1 MSTRTIKAYVV
12 CAVAGLAMLSA
23 GLPVLAH
30 HSVALQY
37 DMTTEITLVGAIVD
51 LEWKN
56 PHAWLHLE
64 VKNDDG
70 TLELWKIEFG
80 SANSLYRR
88 GGRPAHLPIGSIV
101 TVHGLPAR
109 DGSRSVDGE
118 EVTLADGRR
127 LFFGTRP
134 EDR

>member
-1 MSTRTIKAYVV
+1 MRRITVCVIRT
-12 CAVAGLAMLSA
+12 VAGVALLSA
-23 GLPVLAH
+23 GLPASAH

-37 DMTTEITLVGAIVD
+37 DMTREITVVGTVVD
-51 LEWKN
+51 LEWRN
-56 PHAWLHLE
+56 PHAWLHLDVE
-64 VKNDDG
+64 NAAGKR
-70 TLELWKIEFG
+70 ELWKIEFG

-88 GGRPAHLPIGSIV
+88 GWRPANLPTGSIV

-118 EVTLADGRR
+118 EVTLADGTT
-127 LFFGTRP
+127 LFSGSNP

>member
-1 MSTRTIKAYVV
+1 MSWLQIRGSAFG
-12 CAVAGLAMLSA
+12 VAAGMSLMLTGVPLS
-23 GLPVLAH
+23 AH

-37 DMTTEITLVGAIVD
+37 DMSSEITVVGAIVE
-51 LEWKN
+51 LEWRN

-64 VKNDDG
+64 VENDAG
-70 TLELWKIEFG
+70 VVQLWKVEFS

-88 GGRPAHLPIGSIV
+88 GWRPDDLPVGSVI

-118 EVTLADGRR
+118 EVTLADGTR
-127 LFFGTRP
+127 LLTGTNSD
-134 EDR
+134 E

>member
-1 MSTRTIKAYVV
+1 MSWLQIRGSAFG
-12 CAVAGLAMLSA
+12 VAAGMSLMLT
-23 GLPVLAH
+23 GVPLLAH

-37 DMTTEITLVGAIVD
+37 DMSSEITVVGAIVE
-51 LEWKN
+51 LEWRN

-64 VKNDDG
+64 VENDAG
-70 TLELWKIEFG
+70 VVQLWKIEFS

-88 GGRPAHLPIGSIV
+88 GWRPDTLPIGSVI

-118 EVTLADGRR
+118 EVTLADGTR
-127 LFFGTRP
+127 LLTGTNP
-134 EDR
+134 DE

>member
-1 MSTRTIKAYVV
+1 MSWLQIKGSAFG
-12 CAVAGLAMLSA
+12 VAAGMSLMLTGVPLS
-23 GLPVLAH
+23 AH

-37 DMTTEITLVGAIVD
+37 DMSSEITVVGAIVE
-51 LEWKN
+51 LEWRN

-64 VKNDDG
+64 VENDAG
-70 TLELWKIEFG
+70 VVQLWKIEFS

-88 GGRPAHLPIGSIV
+88 GWRPDNLPIGSVI

-118 EVTLADGRR
+118 EVTLADGTR
-127 LFFGTRP
+127 LLTGTNP
-134 EDR
+134 DEL

>member
-1 MSTRTIKAYVV
+1 MSWLQIRGSAFG
-12 CAVAGLAMLSA
+12 VAAGMSLMLTGVPLS
-23 GLPVLAH
+23 AH

-37 DMTTEITLVGAIVD
+37 DMSSEITVVGAIVE
-51 LEWKN
+51 LEWRN

-64 VKNDDG
+64 VENDAG
-70 TLELWKIEFG
+70 VVQLWKIEFS

-88 GGRPAHLPIGSIV
+88 GWRPDNLPIGSVI

-118 EVTLADGRR
+118 EVTLADGTR
-127 LFFGTRP
+127 LLTGTNP
-134 EDR
+134 DE

>member
-1 MSTRTIKAYVV
+1 MSWLQIRSSAFG
-12 CAVAGLAMLSA
+12 VAAGMSLMLAGVPLS
-23 GLPVLAH
+23 AH

-37 DMTTEITLVGAIVD
+37 DMSSEITVVGAIVE
-51 LEWKN
+51 LEWRN

-64 VKNDDG
+64 VENDAG
-70 TLELWKIEFG
+70 VVQLWKVEFS

-88 GGRPAHLPIGSIV
+88 GWRPDDLPIGSVI

-118 EVTLADGRR
+118 EVTLADGKR
-127 LFFGTRP
+127 LLTGTNSD
-134 EDR
+134 E

>member
-1 MSTRTIKAYVV
+1 MRRIMVCVVRT
-12 CAVAGLAMLSA
+12 VAGIGMLSA
-23 GLPVLAH
+23 GLPVSAH

-37 DMTTEITLVGAIVD
+37 DMTREIIVVGTVVD
-51 LEWKN
+51 LEWRN

-64 VKNDDG
+64 VRNDAG
-70 TLELWKIEFG
+70 ELELWKIEFG

-88 GGRPAHLPIGSIV
+88 GWRPANLPVGSIV

-118 EVTLADGRR
+118 DVTLADGTT
-127 LFFGTRP
+127 LFSGTNP

>member
-1 MSTRTIKAYVV
+1 MSWLQIKGSAFGV
-12 CAVAGLAMLSA
+12 AAGLSLMLTGVPLS
-23 GLPVLAH
+23 AH

-37 DMTTEITLVGAIVD
+37 DMSSEVTVVGAIVE
-51 LEWKN
+51 LEWRN

-64 VKNDDG
+64 VENDAG
-70 TLELWKIEFG
+70 VVQLWKIEFS

-88 GGRPAHLPIGSIV
+88 GWRPDNLPIGSVI

-118 EVTLADGRR
+118 EVTLADGTR
-127 LFFGTRP
+127 LLTGTNP
-134 EDR
+134 DE

>member
-1 MSTRTIKAYVV
+1 MSARTIKVFVAG
-12 CAVAGLAMLSA
+12 AVASLGILSA
-23 GLPVLAH
+23 GLPVSAH

-37 DMTTEITLVGAIVD
+37 DMTKEITVVGAIVD
-51 LEWKN
+51 LEWRN

-64 VKNDDG
+64 AENNEG
-70 TLELWKIEFG
+70 ELELWRIEFG

-88 GGRPAHLPIGSIV
+88 GWRPANLPIGSIV

-118 EVTLADGRR
+118 EVTLADGTT
-127 LFFGTRP
+127 LFSGTRP

>member
-1 MSTRTIKAYVV
+1 MRRIGVCVVRT
-12 CAVAGLAMLSA
+12 VAGIGMLSA
-23 GLPVLAH
+23 GLPVSAH

-37 DMTTEITLVGAIVD
+37 DMTREITVVGTVVD
-51 LEWKN
+51 LEWRN

-64 VKNDDG
+64 VRNDAG
-70 TLELWKIEFG
+70 ELELWKIEFG

-88 GGRPAHLPIGSIV
+88 GWRPANLPVGSIV

-118 EVTLADGRR
+118 EVTLADGTT
-127 LFFGTRP
+127 LFSGTNP

>member
-1 MSTRTIKAYVV
+1 MSVRVIKVAVV
-12 CAVAGLAMLSA
+12 GAVAGLGMLSG
-23 GLPVLAH
+23 GLPVSAH

-37 DMTTEITLVGAIVD
+37 DMPKEITLVGAIVD
-51 LEWKN
+51 LEWRN

-64 VKNDDG
+64 VENNDG
-70 TLELWKIEFG
+70 TLELWKIEFS
-80 SANSLYRR
+80 SANSLYRT
-88 GGRPAHLPIGSIV
+88 GWRPANLPIGSIV

-118 EVTLADGRR
+118 DVTLADGTR
-127 LFFGTRP
+127 LFFGTGP

>member
-1 MSTRTIKAYVV
+1 MSWLQIKGSAFG
-12 CAVAGLAMLSA
+12 VAAGMSLMLTGVPLS
-23 GLPVLAH
+23 AH

-37 DMTTEITLVGAIVD
+37 DMSSEITVVGAIVA
-51 LEWKN
+51 LEWRN

-64 VKNDDG
+64 VENDAG
-70 TLELWKIEFG
+70 VVQLWKIEFS

-88 GGRPAHLPIGSIV
+88 GWRPDNLPIGSVI

-118 EVTLADGRR
+118 EVTLADGTR
-127 LFFGTRP
+127 LLTGTNP
-134 EDR
+134 DE

>member
-1 MSTRTIKAYVV
+1 MRRIGVCVVRT
-12 CAVAGLAMLSA
+12 VAGIGMLSA
-23 GLPVLAH
+23 GLPVSAH

-37 DMTTEITLVGAIVD
+37 DMTREITVVGTVVD
-51 LEWKN
+51 LEWRN

-64 VKNDDG
+64 VRNDAG
-70 TLELWKIEFG
+70 ELELWKIEFG

-88 GGRPAHLPIGSIV
+88 GWRPANLPVGSIV

-118 EVTLADGRR
+118 EVTLADSTT
-127 LFFGTRP
+127 LFSGTNP

>member
-1 MSTRTIKAYVV
+1 MRRIRVCIVRT
-12 CAVAGLAMLSA
+12 VAGVGLLSV
-23 GLPVLAH
+23 GLPASAH

-37 DMTTEITLVGAIVD
+37 NMTREITVVGTVVD
-51 LEWKN
+51 LEWRN

-64 VKNDDG
+64 VRNDAG
-70 TLELWKIEFG
+70 ELELWKIEFG

-88 GGRPAHLPIGSIV
+88 GWRPANLPVGSIV

-118 EVTLADGRR
+118 EVTLADGTT
-127 LFFGTRP
+127 LFSGNNP

>member
-1 MSTRTIKAYVV
+1 MSWLQIKGSAFG
-12 CAVAGLAMLSA
+12 VAAGMSLMLTGVPLS
-23 GLPVLAH
+23 AH

-37 DMTTEITLVGAIVD
+37 DMSSEVTVVGAIVE
-51 LEWKN
+51 LEWRN

-64 VKNDDG
+64 VENDAG
-70 TLELWKIEFG
+70 VVQLWKIEFS

-88 GGRPAHLPIGSIV
+88 GWRPDNLPIGSVI

-118 EVTLADGRR
+118 EVTLADGTR
-127 LFFGTRP
+127 LLTGTNP
-134 EDR
+134 DE

>member
-1 MSTRTIKAYVV
+1 MSWLQIKGSAFGI
-12 CAVAGLAMLSA
+12 AAGMSLMLTGVPLS
-23 GLPVLAH
+23 AH

-37 DMTTEITLVGAIVD
+37 DMSSEITVVGAIVE
-51 LEWKN
+51 LEWRN

-64 VKNDDG
+64 VENDAG
-70 TLELWKIEFG
+70 VVQLWKIEFS

-88 GGRPAHLPIGSIV
+88 GWRPDNLPIGSVI

-118 EVTLADGRR
+118 EVTLADGTR
-127 LFFGTRP
+127 LLTGTNP
-134 EDR
+134 DE

>member
-1 MSTRTIKAYVV
+1 MSWLQIRGSAFG
-12 CAVAGLAMLSA
+12 VAAGMSLMLTGVPLS
-23 GLPVLAH
+23 AH

-37 DMTTEITLVGAIVD
+37 DMSSEITVVGAIVE
-51 LEWKN
+51 LEWRN

-64 VKNDDG
+64 VENDAG
-70 TLELWKIEFG
+70 VVQLWKVEFS

-88 GGRPAHLPIGSIV
+88 GWRPDDLPIGSVI

-118 EVTLADGRR
+118 EVTLADGTR
-127 LFFGTRP
+127 LLTGTNSD
-134 EDR
+134 E

>member
-1 MSTRTIKAYVV
+1 MSARKIKLSVV
-12 CAVAGLAMLSA
+12 GAVAGLGMLSA
-23 GLPVLAH
+23 GLPVSAH

-37 DMTTEITLVGAIVD
+37 DMTREITLVGAIVD
-51 LEWKN
+51 LEWRN

-64 VKNDDG
+64 VENNDG
-70 TLELWKIEFG
+70 TLELWRIEFS

-88 GGRPAHLPIGSIV
+88 GWRPANLPIGSIV

-118 EVTLADGRR
+118 DVTLADGKR

>member
-1 MSTRTIKAYVV
+1 MSARTIKVFVV
-12 CAVAGLAMLSA
+12 GAVAGLGMLSA
-23 GLPVLAH
+23 SLQVSAH

-37 DMTTEITLVGAIVD
+37 DMTREITLVGAIVD
-51 LEWKN
+51 LEWRN

-64 VKNDDG
+64 VENNDG
-70 TLELWKIEFG
+70 TLELWRIEFS

-88 GGRPAHLPIGSIV
+88 GWRPANLPIGSIV
-101 TVHGLPAR
+101 TIHGLPAQ

-118 EVTLADGRR
+118 DVTLADGKR

>member
-1 MSTRTIKAYVV
+1 MSWLQIKGSAFG
-12 CAVAGLAMLSA
+12 VAAGMSLMLTGVPLS
-23 GLPVLAH
+23 AH

-37 DMTTEITLVGAIVD
+37 DMSSEITVVGAIVE
-51 LEWKN
+51 LEWRN

-64 VKNDDG
+64 VENDAG
-70 TLELWKIEFG
+70 VVQLWKIEFS

-88 GGRPAHLPIGSIV
+88 GWRPDNLPIGSVI

-118 EVTLADGRR
+118 EVTLADGTR
-127 LFFGTRP
+127 LLTGTNP
-134 EDR
+134 DE